1 MQHQTVGAV
10 GHDPQQLS
18 GPAENQVAAR
28 GIEFSEQPLQKV
40 AVQFDVLRQV
50 QFYLEAALTVVAAC
64 APTTTASWNLY
75 GSDEIR

>member
-10 GHDPQQLS
+10 GHDPQQLT

-40 AVQFDVLRQV
+40 AVQLDVGRRVQV
-50 QFYLEAALTVVAAC
+50 NLEAALAVIVPLRTDHHRI
-64 APTTTASWNLY
+64 L
-75 GSDEIR
+75 EFIRV